1 MPATAH
7 SIIQAAYN
15 QEVKVVL
22 TAMLDTTDFPVSQ
35 VRILSPPLNHK
46 SRKMATTTHENIVG
60 TIRDMKIGDAV
71 QFPIEKTPYIR
82 VALYS
87 RLLPERKAGCRW
99 STSTDNELG
108 TVTVRRTG

>member
-35 VRILSPPLNHK
+35 VRILSPPLQ
-46 SRKMATTTHENIVG
+46 NIYG
-60 TIRDMKIGDAV
+60 NDKG
-71 QFPIEKTPYIR
+71 
-82 VALYS
+82 
-87 RLLPERKAGCRW
+87 KAI
-99 STSTDNELG
+99 L
-108 TVTVRRTG
+108 